1 MKNRII
7 FFALVIFTSPF
18 FMISCDSGD
27 LVKPVIT
34 LTGNADTTISLNANW
49 KEPGYKAVDDQD
61 GIITTSV
68 VVKGSVN
75 KDSVGVYTLTYTVAD
90 AGGNRATQKR
100 TITVRNDAY
109 DRIGSYSASIQ
120 YTYSGS
126 TSNSAYVDNIT
137 CSNTQNNVIIF
148 DMFGGHKNCHV
159 KAAISK
165 NAITIPAQTLFI
177 NNAFIT
183 FATIGTGTIS
193 GTTFNFNYSETD
205 INSNQEQVVAIYS
218 KN

>member
-7 FFALVIFTSPF
+7 FFALVIFTAPF

-27 LVKPVIT
+27 LVKPVIS
-34 LTGNADTTISLNANW
+34 LNGGNDTTISLNANW

-75 KDSVGVYTLTYTVAD
+75 KDSVGVYSLTYTVAD

-100 TITVRNDAY
+100 TVTVRNDAY
-109 DRIGSYSASIQ
+109 NRIGSYSASIQ

-137 CSNTQNNVIIF
+137 CSNSKNNVVIF
-148 DMFGGHKNCHV
+148 DKFGGHNNCHV
-159 KAAISK
+159 KATIAT
-165 NAITIPAQTLFI
+165 NVITIPAQTLFI

-183 FATIGTGTIS
+183 FATIGNGTIT
-193 GTTFNFNYSETD
+193 GNTFNFNYSETD
-205 INSNQEQVVAIYS
+205 INSNQGQGVAIYS